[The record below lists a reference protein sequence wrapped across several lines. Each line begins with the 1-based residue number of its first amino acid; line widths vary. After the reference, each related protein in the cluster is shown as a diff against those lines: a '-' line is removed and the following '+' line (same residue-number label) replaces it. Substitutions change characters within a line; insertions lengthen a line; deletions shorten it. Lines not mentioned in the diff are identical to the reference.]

1 MNNQL
6 TFDQMFLLTQ
16 ALGIA
21 ETFYSNTHE
30 TIIKSSVNVR
40 NLEQD
45 EREKQK
51 QNAKFYHEMACKM
64 AELNEFINSEEFLH
78 QPKQSK
84 KFQVKI
90 LEHGITVRTYYI
102 EASNILEAD
111 KIADELSQSE
121 LRKNEYS
128 IEQLQ

>member
-1 MNNQL
+1 MNL
-6 TFDQMFLLTQ
+6 ITQ

-21 ETFYSNTHE
+21 ETFFSNTHH
-30 TIIKSSVNVR
+30 TIIKNSINMRNVAAG
-40 NLEQD
+40 

-84 KFQVKI
+84 KFQIKI

-121 LRKNEYS
+121 LRKNEYT
-128 IEQLQ
+128 IEQL

>member
-1 MNNQL
+1 MNNEL
-6 TFDQMFLLTQ
+6 TTDQMQLITQ

-21 ETFYSNTHE
+21 ETFFSNTHQ
-30 TIIKSSVNVR
+30 TIIKNSINMRNVAAG
-40 NLEQD
+40 

-64 AELNEFINSEEFLH
+64 AELNDFINSEEFLH
-78 QPKQSK
+78 QPKGSK
-84 KFQVKI
+84 KFQIKI

-111 KIADELSQSE
+111 KIAAELSQSE
-121 LRKNEYS
+121 LRKNEYT
-128 IEQLQ
+128 IEEL